1 MQSYP
6 DLQPEQLIL
15 SVVVVTYNS
24 AADIVECIDST
35 LKDIEG
41 LAAEVIVIDNLSSDH
56 TVQLL
61 NDKFA
66 GIDRL
71 QIIANTE
78 NLGFAGGNNQAAAM
92 CKGKYL
98 LMLNPDTYFEP
109 GVFKELVDYL
119 ETNDRIG
126 AIGPKLLYEDGSF
139 QVSASKIRGPY
150 LDSIIY
156 HNLPWSI
163 VSRLYQTEATKI
175 SDVDWILG
183 ACIMVRTDLFLEIGG
198 LDLNYEFSGLDMAD
212 LCTLI
217 RAKNFRTVY
226 YPLVSIVHKGGTSHR
241 SASPEQ
247 KAKALIKSHRG
258 DIYYYQKNHGW
269 FARFFILLVLITAN
283 AQKILV
289 SGILGILSIE
299 KYQVV
304 CRSRLI
310 VMREL
315 LTILFSEPT
324 FSK

>member
-1 MQSYP
+1 MQTHAVSS
-6 DLQPEQLIL
+6 EQLIL

-24 AADIVECIDST
+24 AADIVECIEST
-35 LKDIEG
+35 LKDLAD
-41 LAAEVIVIDNLSSDH
+41 LAAEIIVIDNLSSDN
-56 TVQLL
+56 TVQIL

-78 NLGFAGGNNQAAAM
+78 NLGFAGGNNQAAKI

-119 ETNDRIG
+119 EANERIG
-126 AIGPKLLYEDGSF
+126 AIGPKLLFEDGSF

-156 HNLPWSI
+156 HNLPWSL
-163 VSRLYQTEATKI
+163 VSRLYQTEASKI

-241 SASPEQ
+241 LASPEQ
-247 KAKALIKSHRG
+247 KAKALLKSHKG
-258 DIYYYQKNHGW
+258 DIYYYQKNHGF
-269 FARFFILLVLITAN
+269 FAKLFILCVLISAN
-283 AQKILV
+283 AQKIV
-289 SGILGILSIE
+289 ISAILGLFSIE
-299 KYQVV
+299 KYQAVY
-304 CRSRLI
+304 RSRLI
-310 VMREL
+310 VMKEL
-315 LTILFSEPT
+315 LSILFAQFT
-324 FSK
+324 LSK

>member
-1 MQSYP
+1 MQAHPVQS
-6 DLQPEQLIL
+6 EQLML
-15 SVVVVTYNS
+15 SVVIVTYNS
-24 AADIVECIDST
+24 AADIVQCIDST
-35 LKDIEG
+35 LKDLEG
-41 LAAEVIVIDNLSSDH
+41 LAAEIIVIDNLSSDN

-78 NLGFAGGNNQAAAM
+78 NLGFAGGNNQAATM

-109 GVFKELVDYL
+109 GGVFKELVDYL
-119 ETNDRIG
+119 EANDRIG

-156 HNLPWSI
+156 HNLPWNI
-163 VSRLYQTEATKI
+163 VSRLYQTEAIKI

-212 LCTLI
+212 LCTLV

-241 SASPEQ
+241 LASPEQ

-289 SGILGILSIE
+289 AGILGMLSIE

-304 CRSRLI
+304 CHSRLI
-310 VMREL
+310 VMKEL
-315 LTILFSEPT
+315 LTILFSKPA

>member
-1 MQSYP
+1 MQAQP
-6 DLQPEQLIL
+6 DFQSEQLIL
-15 SVVVVTYNS
+15 SVAIITYNS
-24 AADIVECIDST
+24 AGDIVECIEST

-41 LAAEVIVIDNLSSDH
+41 LAAEIIVIDNLSSDN

-71 QIIANTE
+71 KIIANTE
-78 NLGFAGGNNQAAAM
+78 NLGFAGGNNQAAKM

-119 ETNDRIG
+119 EANDRIG

-241 SASPEQ
+241 LASPEQ
-247 KAKALIKSHRG
+247 KAKALLKSHKG
-258 DIYYYQKNHGW
+258 DIYYYQKNHGF
-269 FARFFILLVLITAN
+269 FAKLFILCVLISAN
-283 AQKILV
+283 AQKIFI
-289 SGILGILSIE
+289 SAILGLFSIE
-299 KYQVV
+299 KYQAVY
-304 CRSRLI
+304 RSRLI
-310 VMREL
+310 VMKEL
-315 LTILFSEPT
+315 LTILFAQFRLSE
-324 FSK
+324 